1 MKNNKKIIAIVAA
14 VLVVALAV
22 GGILYAKLKPQTA
35 EVSKT
40 IKFSVV
46 ANGETKDF
54 TIKTDAEFLSGALNE
69 QKLIEGTVGEYGLFV
84 TSVNGIAADSAKEE
98 WWCFTKGGEMLMTG
112 VDTTPIT
119 DGDSFEATLK
129 VGYDM

>member
-35 EVSKT
+35 EGAKT

-112 VDTTPIT
+112 VDTTPIA

>member
-1 MKNNKKIIAIVAA
+1 MKNNKKVIAIVAVILVA
-14 VLVVALAV
+14 VIAV

-35 EVSKT
+35 EGSKT